1 MKIGRLDCLDNFLQ
15 QSKVKKHRALKSTI
29 NSTFVPICFVAEVG
43 ILLSEPT
50 RKKLR
55 RTLSYIFS
63 SRFGRLQSTSNRR
76 NIDHMMRGNKEDQYA
91 KRVGCF
97 LVH

>member
-1 MKIGRLDCLDNFLQ
+1 MDNFLQ
-15 QSKVKKHRALKSTI
+15 QSKVKKHRASKSTI

-43 ILLSEPT
+43 IFLSEPT
-50 RKKLR
+50 RKKL

-76 NIDHMMRGNKEDQYA
+76 NIDHMMRGNNEDQYA

>member
-1 MKIGRLDCLDNFLQ
+1 MDNYPQ
-15 QSKVKKHRALKSTI
+15 QSKVKKHHALKSTI
-29 NSTFVPICFVAEVG
+29 NLTFVPICFVAEVG
-43 ILLSEPT
+43 IFFCRSRQE
-50 RKKLR
+50 KKLR
-55 RTLSYIFS
+55 RTLSYMFN

-76 NIDHMMRGNKEDQYA
+76 NIHHMMRGNKEDQYA